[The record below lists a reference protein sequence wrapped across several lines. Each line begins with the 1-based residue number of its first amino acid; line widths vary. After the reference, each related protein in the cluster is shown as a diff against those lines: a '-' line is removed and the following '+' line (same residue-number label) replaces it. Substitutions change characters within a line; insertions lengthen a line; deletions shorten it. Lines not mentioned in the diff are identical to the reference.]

1 MPAEPRGQQYR
12 YRGDR
17 WTDPQLR
24 GQVCERVPG
33 APWFRGKT
41 VVRFVDSGRVCVV
54 LCGNG
59 RLVKAPA

>member
-1 MPAEPRGQQYR
+1 MTPDQR
-12 YRGDR
+12 YVYVGDR
-17 WTDPQLR
+17 FTDPTLKSA
-24 GQVCERVPG
+24 VCERVAG

-41 VVRFVDSGRVCVV
+41 VVRFADGRVCVV